1 MELTLLNRN
10 LIKVLTIDLPKSFIW
25 ADRYNKYGDFELFFS
40 TRSPIYQYIQK
51 KYYLMFS
58 LSEHLMIVENLLINT
73 DAKTSDMVKASG
85 RSLESILDRRIIW
98 GQVDITGTPQNIIHS
113 LINSSIISPTD
124 PDRQISN
131 FLFEE
136 STDPEITSLG
146 SITLQFTGDNLY
158 DVICSICKAY
168 GFGFKI
174 YFDELKRFVFTL
186 YMGKDRSQAQSTYP
200 YVIFSPEYDNIVSS
214 EYFTSDANEKNVNL
228 VAGEGEGASR
238 KMIQCGS
245 GSGIDRKEMFT
256 DARDISSDVDGVT
269 LTEQEYNSRLVERGN
284 TEMAPYREEEMF
296 SGQAETTRTY
306 VYGRDFFMGDYVQ
319 TGDSYGH
326 AGKSR
331 VSEFLFAT
339 DNTGINMYPTFENA

>member
-1 MELTLLNRN
+1 MELTLLTSN
-10 LIKVLTIDLPKSFIW
+10 LVKVLTIDLPKSFIW
-25 ADRYNKYGDFELFFS
+25 ADRYNRYGDFELFFS
-40 TRSPIYQYIQK
+40 TRSPIYEYIKK
-51 KYYLMFS
+51 KYYLSFS
-58 LSEHLMIVENLLINT
+58 LSDHLMIVESLLISTNAQT
-73 DAKTSDMVKASG
+73 GDIVKASG
-85 RSLESILDRRIIW
+85 RSLESLLNRRIIW
-98 GQVDITGTPQNIIHS
+98 GQFDFQGTPQNIIHT
-113 LINSSIISPTD
+113 LIDQNIINPSNIK
-124 PDRQISN
+124 RRISN
-131 FLFEE
+131 FIFEE
-136 STDPEITSLG
+136 SSDPEIINLP
-146 SITLQFTGDNLY
+146 SISFQLTGDNLY
-158 DVICSICKAY
+158 DVIESLCKLY
-168 GFGFKI
+168 GIGFKI
-174 YFDELKRFVFTL
+174 YLDDLKRFVFTL
-186 YMGKDRSQAQSTYP
+186 YVGKDRSQAQTIYP

-269 LTEQEYNSRLVERGN
+269 LTEQEYNSRLIERGN

-306 VYGRDFFMGDYVQ
+306 IYGRDFFMGDYVQ

-331 VSEFLFAT
+331 VSEFLFST
-339 DNTGINMYPTFENA
+339 DNTGINMYPTFETI